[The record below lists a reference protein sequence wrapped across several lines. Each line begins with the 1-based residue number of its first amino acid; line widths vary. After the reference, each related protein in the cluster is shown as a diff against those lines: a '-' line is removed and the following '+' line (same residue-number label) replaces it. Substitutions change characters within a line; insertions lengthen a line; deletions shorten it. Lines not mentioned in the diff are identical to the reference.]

1 MKTISQEALMLRML
15 LRGSADGLIEEQEA
29 HGQQALA
36 ASSELPK
43 PTPEV
48 QGVLERMGVE
58 FGDPSDD
65 LFVCA
70 KLPEG
75 WEVQPTDHPMWSD
88 LVNEKGAGVAS
99 IFYKAAF
106 YDRSARMSLTPR
118 ASVRAD
124 YGAKT
129 LQVVVE
135 GDICHQEP
143 WDGESYD
150 RLDALEDELRKQMPE
165 DRWFDDLGAVR
176 AWAAAL

>member
-1 MKTISQEALMLRML
+1 MKKISTDALMLKGL
-15 LRGSADGLIEEQEA
+15 LRGSMSGLIEEQEA

-48 QGVLERMGVE
+48 QEALERMGVE

-65 LFVCA
+65 IFVYA

-75 WEVQPTDHPMWSD
+75 WKVRPTDHPLWSD
-88 LVNEKGAGVAS
+88 LVNEQGRTIAT

-106 YDRSARMSLTPR
+106 YDRSAHMNLVPR
-118 ASVRAD
+118 ARLRAG
-124 YGAKT
+124 YETKT

-135 GDICHQEP
+135 GDVVFEEA
-143 WDGESYD
+143 WDGEDYD
-150 RLDALEDELRKQMPE
+150 RMDMLEAELRKQMPE
-165 DRWFDDLGAVR
+165 DRWFGDLSDVR
-176 AWAAAL
+176 KWAAAL